1 MNRVIDM
8 HNYMAIFKILLM
20 RILCYFCK
28 TMWEKIVEIFLISLN
43 VVVVAVV
50 ISIEKAIL

>member
-43 VVVVAVV
+43 VVVAVVV